1 MKSLKVN
8 FIFLIFIIILS
19 RTIAFGILD
28 RWDIVND
35 SGLAVKPLGQ
45 PAYLD
50 YTTYLEHIN
59 SAWHEIDRPLR
70 FVQLW
75 WLNQTEG
82 LVWLQSQPAKPG
94 PLFSNL
100 LDMTSVVTLGWI
112 YIFLG
117 SVLGFS
123 WARFFE
129 LRNLGLCPQA
139 LAACFPA
146 LIYYSFLVSTDL
158 LYAGLVAI
166 FYACSWAVIMYK
178 KRALIWCVMI
188 MLILLLFRPSALS
201 LIPILLIV
209 VYMNDKI
216 NLLLKLFFISAFILM
231 GIYMLIY
238 YLPYFWVHEGN
249 SVTTPYWGIFPQEFH
264 EGIFPWLP
272 GWIDNTFSLIFLALS
287 KIMYSVGLRPSYS
300 DVSLWLVLAR
310 AAPAVLLLPGLIF
323 IFFSA
328 HWFERVFIFFFM
340 IPVYVGASQER
351 YLLAIT
357 PILLYWGLVFYR
369 NIFFRLISINDS
381 EINS

>member
-1 MKSLKVN
+1 MKLLKDN
-8 FIFLIFIIILS
+8 SFFLIFIIILS

-28 RWDIVND
+28 GWDIVND

-50 YTTYLEHIN
+50 YTTYLEHKN
-59 SAWHEIDRPLR
+59 SAWHEIDRPFR

-75 WLNQTEG
+75 WLDQADG

-100 LDMTSVVTLGWI
+100 LNITSFDTLGWI
-112 YIFLG
+112 YIFIG

-123 WARFFE
+123 WARLFE
-129 LRNLGLCPQA
+129 YRNLGLWAQA

-166 FYACSWAVIMYK
+166 FYACSWSVLMHK

-188 MLILLLFRPSALS
+188 MLILLLFRPTALS

-216 NLLLKLFFISAFILM
+216 NLLFKLIFISAFILI
-231 GIYMLIY
+231 GIYMLLY
-238 YLPYFWVHEGN
+238 YLPYFWVHEAN
-249 SVTTPYWGIFPQEFH
+249 SVTTHYWGIFPQEYH

-272 GWIDNTFSLIFLALS
+272 GWIDKTFSLILLALS
-287 KIMYSVGLRPSYS
+287 KIIYSVGLRPSYS
-300 DVSLWLVLAR
+300 GVSLWLVLVR

-323 IFFSA
+323 IFFRA
-328 HWFERVFIFFFM
+328 HWYERVFIFFFM

-351 YLLAIT
+351 YLLAII
-357 PILLYWGLVFYR
+357 PLLLFWGIQFYSSIFYKFFNVKILK
-369 NIFFRLISINDS
+369 
-381 EINS
+381 INS

>member
-1 MKSLKVN
+1 MKSLKLN
-8 FIFLIFIIILS
+8 LIFLIFIIILS
-19 RTIAFGILD
+19 RSLAFGILD
-28 RWDIVND
+28 RWDIIND

-50 YTTYLEHIN
+50 YTTYLEHTN
-59 SAWHEIDRPLR
+59 SAWYEIDRPFR

-75 WLNQTEG
+75 WLDQAEG
-82 LVWLQSQPAKPG
+82 MVWLRSQHAKPG

-100 LDMTSVVTLGWI
+100 LDITSIVTLGWI

-123 WARFFE
+123 WARLFE
-129 LRNLGLCPQA
+129 CRNLGLWAQA

-166 FYACSWAVIMYK
+166 FYTCSWSVLMHK
-178 KRALIWCVMI
+178 KRALIWCVII
-188 MLILLLFRPSALS
+188 MLILLLFRPTALS

-209 VYMNDKI
+209 IYMADKI
-216 NLLLKLFFISAFILM
+216 NILYKLIFISAFILI
-231 GIYMLIY
+231 GIYMLLY
-238 YLPYFWVHEGN
+238 YLPYFWVHEAN

-264 EGIFPWLP
+264 DGIFPWLP
-272 GWIDNTFSLIFLALS
+272 GWIDKTFSLILLALS
-287 KIMYSVGLRPSYS
+287 KIIYSVGLRPSYS
-300 DVSLWLVLAR
+300 GVSLWLVLAR

-323 IFFSA
+323 TFFRA

-340 IPVYVGASQER
+340 IPVYLGASQER
-351 YLLAIT
+351 YLLAII
-357 PILLYWGLVFYR
+357 PLLLFWGLQFYR
-369 NIFFRLISINDS
+369 SIIYKFFNINIYR
-381 EINS
+381 INS